1 MDSLFK
7 KTESIKIERFQCE
20 HFGEFDQ
27 SMLLDD
33 QPS

>member
-1 MDSLFK
+1 MDSLYK
-7 KTESIKIERFQCE
+7 KTESIAFGQFQCE
-20 HFGEFDQ
+20 HFIEFDQ